1 MQLEARPTI
10 VIVDDELYR
19 RSSIDSLLHP
29 AVNVIPPTPTTSLP
43 GLSEEE
49 QASEEMT
56 KSAKLKLKWRTLSRL
71 LQCVSGFKHSF
82 EPNLQRCMS
91 DPELASRERDN
102 DSLFSDKYTQ
112 HSI

>member
-1 MQLEARPTI
+1 M
-10 VIVDDELYR
+10 
-19 RSSIDSLLHP
+19 LHP
-29 AVNVIPPTPTTSLP
+29 AVNIIPPTPTTSLP

-49 QASEEMT
+49 EATGELT

-71 LQCVSGFKHSF
+71 LQCVSGFKHF
-82 EPNLQRCMS
+82 EHNLQRCMS
-91 DPELASRERDN
+91 DPELASRVRDN